1 MTKSE
6 ASRILKIPL
15 STLNDWEQST
25 HSKNTLFQ
33 FIVATDKNEVENK
46 LNGRKSHRLFHI
58 LNRNNLQENYTYE
71 DIQRAFLKDDYS
83 KATQKER
90 TIYAKFFKECD
101 VDDLETLILHFGLSK
116 QTIKKLYVT
125 LPERQIY
132 GVAKVW
138 DRRFR
143 LKSIASNQYE
153 IVKNIPTP
161 LANIL
166 QRKAALANV

>member
-1 MTKSE
+1 MPDIE
-6 ASRILKIPL
+6 AIIEP
-15 STLNDWEQST
+15 
-25 HSKNTLFQ
+25 F
-33 FIVATDKNEVENK
+33 ENQK
-46 LNGRKSHRLFHI
+46 LVFEKV
-58 LNRNNLQENYTYE
+58 QKNYTYE
-71 DIQRAFLKDDYS
+71 DIQRAFFKDDYS

-101 VDDLETLILHFGLSK
+101 VNDFETLILHFGLSK

-166 QRKAALANV
+166 QRKVALANII